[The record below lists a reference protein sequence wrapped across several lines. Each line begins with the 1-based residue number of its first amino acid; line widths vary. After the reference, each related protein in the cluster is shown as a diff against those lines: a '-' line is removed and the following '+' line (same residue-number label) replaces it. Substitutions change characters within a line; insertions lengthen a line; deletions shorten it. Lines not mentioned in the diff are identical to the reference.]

1 MGHAKIQPGFCLKT
15 GGRDSFSE
23 ALGNTG
29 LLQAGGKILKPAR
42 SPANTGVSG
51 GGDGTG
57 QMGINAAQGS
67 HAGHQMW
74 EVSGNLLALLSVR
87 KS

>member
-1 MGHAKIQPGFCLKT
+1 MGHAKTQPGFCLKT

-23 ALGNTG
+23 ALGNTS
-29 LLQAGGKILKPAR
+29 LLQAGGQILKPVR
-42 SPANTGVSG
+42 SPANMGVSG

-57 QMGINAAQGS
+57 RMGINAAQGS

-74 EVSGNLLALLSVR
+74 EVSGNSLALLSLM